1 MQSLTRLLGIALLF
15 ATGAAVAQ
23 SKGFAENL
31 KPGQRVEVNIAG
43 YKYVGTFKGYVKCN
57 DGSACATILA
67 DDGGRTDTKLRFIHP
82 APANAQAAPG
92 AASAPGAT
100 GATGAAGGSVA
111 PGKYTCAFF
120 AGTLQT
126 VPGFTLAAGGKFTDH
141 KGSGTWREAGG
152 VVSFSGST
160 WNGQKAKL
168 TGNNKMQVLKE
179 NGSMG
184 AVTCGLSK

>member
-1 MQSLTRLLGIALLF
+1 MRTLALVVAIAGCL
-15 ATGAAVAQ
+15 AAHPALAQ
-23 SKGFAENL
+23 TKGFAENL
-31 KPGQRVEVNIAG
+31 KPDQQVEVNIAG
-43 YKYVGTFKGYVKCN
+43 YKYVGIFKGYVKCN
-57 DGSACATILA
+57 DGGQCATILA
-67 DDGGRTDTKLRFIHP
+67 ADGGRTDTKLRFIHP
-82 APANAQAAPG
+82 APATAAAAPST
-92 AASAPGAT
+92 AAKQGS
-100 GATGAAGGSVA
+100 AGGIA
-111 PGKYTCAFF
+111 LGKYTCAFF

-152 VVSFSGST
+152 VVSFTGST
-160 WNGQKAKL
+160 WNGHKAKL